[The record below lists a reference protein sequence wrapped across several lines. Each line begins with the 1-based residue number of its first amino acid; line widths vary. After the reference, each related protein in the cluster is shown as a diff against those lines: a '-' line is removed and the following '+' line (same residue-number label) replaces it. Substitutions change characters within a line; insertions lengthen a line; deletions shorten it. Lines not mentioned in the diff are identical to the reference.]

1 MAQETKNEGWDGG
14 STPSM
19 SCPMLR
25 RHNLLEFAGPSGVEI
40 LRRELTPV
48 GSPMK
53 RGAEV
58 QGIELMQSP
67 HKKNKAFESTE
78 VRKKT
83 MAKKLREMSA
93 QEKCLM
99 VERAIYAEDEL
110 QEVLIE
116 YQDKWEFMEEVFEAE
131 KIALMARKTGKMAR
145 GGGGWPSTAARSP

>member
-1 MAQETKNEGWDGG
+1 MAQETKNGGWDGG

-19 SCPMLR
+19 SCPTLGR
-25 RHNLLEFAGPSGVEI
+25 PDLLEFAGSSGVEI

-53 RGAEV
+53 RRAEV
-58 QGIELMQSP
+58 QGIKLMQSP
-67 HKKNKAFESTE
+67 HKKNMALESTE

-93 QEKCLM
+93 QEICLM

-110 QEVLIE
+110 
-116 YQDKWEFMEEVFEAE
+116 
-131 KIALMARKTGKMAR
+131 
-145 GGGGWPSTAARSP
+145 